1 MKRLSIFCS
10 SKKDFNKNYIK
21 DTKTLFKY
29 LGNKYKYSFGGGND
43 GLMGVVRGEL
53 VNYGC
58 DIFISNCLKWRD
70 LYDETIENTIVEYF
84 DNITDRQKRLIEVA
98 DGFIV
103 FPGGLG
109 TIYELLQVITM
120 NDIKEHR
127 KPVFILNMSNYF
139 MSLIDMIEWGRKMG
153 MITKTNEELCLYVKD
168 NGEELSKCI
177 NEYYKN

>member
-1 MKRLSIFCS
+1 
-10 SKKDFNKNYIK
+10 
-21 DTKTLFKY
+21 
-29 LGNKYKYSFGGGND
+29 
-43 GLMGVVRGEL
+43 
-53 VNYGC
+53 
-58 DIFISNCLKWRD
+58 
-70 LYDETIENTIVEYF
+70 
-84 DNITDRQKRLIEVA
+84 
-98 DGFIV
+98 
-103 FPGGLG
+103 
-109 TIYELLQVITM
+109 M